1 MLPNFQEY
9 TFSSPVKTER
19 KEIFNKNPNKEN
31 DIKYNQKTNIKTNQ
45 KRIPLQEITPK
56 PDFKFRK
63 EEYYYNGEIEN
74 TEKKSTLHLR

>member
-1 MLPNFQEY
+1 MLPIFQEY
-9 TFSSPVKTER
+9 TFSSPVKGEP

-31 DIKYNQKTNIKTNQ
+31 EIKYYPKTNIKPIE